1 MTTVYEVNNVSKIYP
16 QMSIPALNNI
26 SFSSNNNNAIGI
38 LGSNGAGKTT
48 LFMASNALL
57 SINSGDIL
65 INNYSVKKEPNKIKQ
80 CTGLF
85 TDKLVLYPVLTVK
98 EVIKYFL
105 GIYGI
110 SSKKY
115 NYWRDWGGV
124 KEFENRQIKHLST
137 GMLKKVML
145 LISVISKPKVLFLDE
160 PFSGLDPVAKS
171 DFLLLLKS
179 LKEEEKIKLI
189 ISSHDL
195 TETQVIVNEVVIIEK
210 GTVIESGEV
219 NNLIKKY
226 NGKKMISLYI
236 NRTPEIMDY
245 IHKNNFEY
253 KDSNDLIIMTF
264 EADHLNHVLSEL
276 GDTDKFV
283 DIVTKEVSLD
293 ILYNEVRKNAIH
305 NITE

>member
-1 MTTVYEVNNVSKIYP
+1 MYEVSNVNKIYHK
-16 QMSIPALNNI
+16 MSIPALNNI

-65 INNYSVKKEPNKIKQ
+65 INNYSVRKEPNKVKQ

-98 EVIKYFL
+98 EIIKYFL

-110 SSKKY
+110 SSSKY
-115 NYWRDWGGV
+115 EYWRDWGGV
-124 KEFENRQIKHLST
+124 KEFENRQVKHLST

-160 PFSGLDPVAKS
+160 PFSGLYPVAKS

-179 LKEEEKIKLI
+179 LKEEKMKLI

-210 GTVIESGEV
+210 GKVIESGEV

-236 NRTPEIMDY
+236 NYTPEIMDY
-245 IHKNNFEY
+245 INKNNVEY
-253 KDSNDLIIMTF
+253 KFSNDLIIMTF
-264 EADHLNHVLSEL
+264 EAEHLNRILSEI
-276 GDTDKFV
+276 GDTEKFV

-305 NITE
+305 NVNEKRN

>member
-1 MTTVYEVNNVSKIYP
+1 MYEVSNVNKIYHK
-16 QMSIPALNNI
+16 MSIPALNNI

-65 INNYSVKKEPNKIKQ
+65 INNYSVRKEPNKVKQ

-98 EVIKYFL
+98 EIIKYFL

-110 SSKKY
+110 SSSKY
-115 NYWRDWGGV
+115 EYWRDWGGV
-124 KEFENRQIKHLST
+124 KEFENRQVKHLST

-179 LKEEEKIKLI
+179 LKEEKMKLI

-210 GTVIESGEV
+210 GKVIESGEV

-236 NRTPEIMDY
+236 NYTPEIMDY
-245 IHKNNFEY
+245 INKNNVEY
-253 KDSNDLIIMTF
+253 KFSNDLIIMTF
-264 EADHLNHVLSEL
+264 EAEHLNRILSEI
-276 GDTDKFV
+276 GDTEKFV

-305 NITE
+305 NVNEKRN